1 MQGLSLMHFYPF
13 LFGEAERLVHV
24 VREHNKSCCGWICLI
39 SKFGRASSCSATLWY
54 DHSGITNT
62 FFWHEE
68 TEYIFFLILQRRY
81 IYLHWYY
88 KPWPP
93 FRVPSHNGICNFSSF
108 IRPVEYQVRISE
120 EISVSNCNLLTECR
134 RKCVLNENL
143 QSRQV
148 KRTPQDSIL
157 NDLIIWKMN
166 PLVVPVTSV
175 KFKSALLHA

>member
-1 MQGLSLMHFYPF
+1 MFFLSFWRSWETSPCSKRAQQVLLWLDLFDFLIWSGVYLQCNSVIRPLRYYEHFF
-13 LFGEAERLVHV
+13 LARRDWVH
-24 VREHNKSCCGWICLI
+24 
-39 SKFGRASSCSATLWY
+39 
-54 DHSGITNT
+54 
-62 FFWHEE
+62 
-68 TEYIFFLILQRRY
+68 FFLILQRRY
-81 IYLHWYY
+81 IYIHWYY
-88 KPWPP
+88 KRWPP

-120 EISVSNCNLLTECR
+120 EISVSNCNLLAECR
-134 RKCVLNENL
+134 RKCVLNESL